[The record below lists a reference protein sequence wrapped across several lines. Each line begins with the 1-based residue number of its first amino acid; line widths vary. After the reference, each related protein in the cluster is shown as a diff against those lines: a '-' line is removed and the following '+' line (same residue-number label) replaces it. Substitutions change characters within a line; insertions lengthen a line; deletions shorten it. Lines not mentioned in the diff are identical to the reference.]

1 MLQVMAHHNPT
12 VVFADGLPA
21 VERDCEG
28 QQDDEETEGR
38 CRGEQSQLPA
48 PRGPLQTVGK
58 ILRPLQKGR
67 LQGQEH
73 AVTSI

>member
-1 MLQVMAHHNPT
+1 MLQVMDHNPT

-48 PRGPLQTVGK
+48 PRRPIQT
-58 ILRPLQKGR
+58 L
-67 LQGQEH
+67 
-73 AVTSI
+73 